1 MAKIFVYALG
11 HSFAVVIVVRLHWD
25 EDSKFFG
32 SVDGI
37 VHRGSSAQSD
47 TGKIVAKKMGAA
59 GQVVCSISTSP
70 DQMVLMFQ
78 HLHGNYTL
86 DELAGMDILFW
97 TLKSPN
103 ISKGALVEPELK
115 KFQNL
120 LINLLLFYCYYHH

>member
-1 MAKIFVYALG
+1 MKKWPKFLSMLLVTPLLLLSSLDCTEG
-11 HSFAVVIVVRLHWD
+11 RD

-115 KFQNL
+115 KFQ
-120 LINLLLFYCYYHH
+120 IC